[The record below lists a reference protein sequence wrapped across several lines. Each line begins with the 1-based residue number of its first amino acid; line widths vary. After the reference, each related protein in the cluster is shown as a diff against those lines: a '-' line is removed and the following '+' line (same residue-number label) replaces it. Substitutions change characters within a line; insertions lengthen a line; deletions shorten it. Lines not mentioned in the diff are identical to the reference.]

1 MLETINLSHKYQ
13 KEEPMHFPD
22 IQCAKGES
30 ILILGQSGVGKTT
43 LLHILAGLL
52 KPKNGEVILD
62 NQKLYSLS
70 KRNIDNYRG
79 DNIGIVF
86 QQAHFMSALTVQE
99 NILLAQKMAMGK
111 ENITQVHT
119 VLENLQILHKK
130 DSYPRNLSQG
140 EKQRVSIARAIIN
153 SPKLILA
160 DEPTSA
166 LDDKTCNE
174 SIKLL
179 EKQSKELGAA
189 LVIVTHDSRLKDLI
203 SKKIILE

>member
-1 MLETINLSHKYQ
+1 MLKTQKLSHRYH
-13 KEEPMHFPD
+13 KEEMIHFPD
-22 IQCAKGES
+22 IQCAEGES
-30 ILILGQSGVGKTT
+30 LLILGQSGVGKTT

-52 KPKNGEVILD
+52 KPNEGDVFLNE
-62 NQKLYSLS
+62 QSLYSLS
-70 KRNIDNYRG
+70 KSSIDNFRG

-86 QQAHFMSALTVQE
+86 QQAHFVGALTVLE
-99 NILLAQKMAMGK
+99 NILLTQKMGRGQEDKARVMS
-111 ENITQVHT
+111 
-119 VLENLQILHKK
+119 VLEQLQVEHK
-130 DSYPRNLSQG
+130 SNAYPRNLSQG

-179 EKQSKELGAA
+179 ENQSKALGAA
-189 LVIVTHDSRLKDLI
+189 LVIVTHDGRLKDFI
-203 SKKIILE
+203 NNKIILE

>member
-1 MLETINLSHKYQ
+1 MLVTKNLSHKYG
-13 KEEPMHFPD
+13 KEQEIRFPD
-22 IQCAKGES
+22 IHCGEGES

-52 KPKNGEVILD
+52 KPKNGDVLLNEQ
-62 NQKLYSLS
+62 NLYALS
-70 KRNIDNYRG
+70 KGKIDNYRG

-86 QQAHFMSALTVQE
+86 QQAHFVGALTVLE
-99 NILLAQKMAMGK
+99 NILLTQKMGKGK
-111 ENITQVHT
+111 EDKQK
-119 VLENLQILHKK
+119 VLSVLDQLQILHKK
-130 DSYPRNLSQG
+130 DAYPRNLSQG
-140 EKQRVSIARAIIN
+140 EKQRASIARAIIN

-179 EKQSKELGAA
+179 ENQSKALGAA
-189 LVIVTHDSRLKDLI
+189 LVIVTHDSRLKDFI
-203 SKKIILE
+203 TNKIILE